1 VVAVVAVVVVAVVVG
16 GAEGAGRLGVS
27 VQVAAFS
34 TPAGPGWRW
43 RIVNYAGEMVEESR
57 ESFPTI
63 TAAVSHGTKRLLQMN
78 VVDNSV
84 ARPAYRTTSH
94 LRRR

>member
-1 VVAVVAVVVVAVVVG
+1 VVAVAAGVVVAAVAG
-16 GAEGAGRLGVS
+16 GGAGRRAPR

-43 RIVNYAGEMVEESR
+43 RIVNYAGEMVEESS

-63 TAAVSHGTKRLLQMN
+63 TAAVAHGTKRLLQMN
-78 VVDNSV
+78 VVDTSV
-84 ARPAYRTTSH
+84 AGPVHRSTSH